1 MAGNGNDNIRKFTK
15 SHNFGL
21 GTVLFLGILIY
32 VIIVLFIYF
41 SSDPIVRYEVV
52 EGSLSTQNI
61 YRAIAIRDE
70 HIVDCPYS
78 GYVNFLAREGQKV
91 AVGDIVYTVDE
102 TGRLGEFL
110 ESQSLLE
117 NTLSDKELD
126 DFKNEIVDFAHS
138 YDLPTQTSW
147 NH

>member
-1 MAGNGNDNIRKFTK
+1 MAGNDNDNIRRFHK
-15 SHNFGL
+15 SHNFNL

-61 YRAIAIRDE
+61 YRAIAVRDE
-70 HIVDCPYS
+70 HVVESPYS

-91 AVGDIVYTVDE
+91 AVGDIV
-102 TGRLGEFL
+102 
-110 ESQSLLE
+110 
-117 NTLSDKELD
+117 
-126 DFKNEIVDFAHS
+126 
-138 YDLPTQTSW
+138 
-147 NH
+147 